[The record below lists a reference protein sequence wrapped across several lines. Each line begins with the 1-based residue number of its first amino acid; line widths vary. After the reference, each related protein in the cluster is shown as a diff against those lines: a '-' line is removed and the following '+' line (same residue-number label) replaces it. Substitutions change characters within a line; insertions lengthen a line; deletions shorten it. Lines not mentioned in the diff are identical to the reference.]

1 MLFLSEKYITPT
13 ALLLLRELQSDERL
27 QDFFLVGGTALAMQ
41 IGHRLSI
48 DLDLFTDKPF
58 DTQDLLEHLSAKYN
72 FRATTVFKNT
82 LLGFIEE
89 TKVDFVAHQ
98 YVLVAPLIQTDGF
111 HMASIGDIAAMKL
124 NAIVHSGQRLKDF
137 WDIYF
142 LLEKM
147 PLSDMLRYYEAKYP
161 TSNAMIALKAVSY
174 FEDIDH
180 NLDKPQIWRNITFAQ
195 LQKRIF
201 QAIQHIDK
209 VFQADK

>member
-1 MLFLSEKYITPT
+1 MLFLGEKHIAPN
-13 ALLLLRELQSDERL
+13 ALLLLRELQSDKRL
-27 QDFFLVGGTALAMQ
+27 RDFFLVGGTALAMQ
-41 IGHRLSI
+41 LGHRLSI

-58 DTQDLLEHLSAKYN
+58 DTQDLLEHLSAGYN

-98 YVLVAPLIQTDGF
+98 FALVTPLIETEGF
-111 HMASIGDIAAMKL
+111 RMASLEDIAAMKL

-147 PLSDMLRYYEAKYP
+147 PLSVMLQHYETKYP
-161 TSNAMIALKAVSY
+161 ASNAMIALKAVSY
-174 FEDIDH
+174 FDDINH
-180 NLDKPQIWRNITFAQ
+180 NLDKPRIWRKITFAQ

-201 QAIQHIDK
+201 QAVQYIDK
-209 VFQADK
+209 IFQPQ